1 MDLSHSE
8 PLGLRASRPPEKLEV
23 RAVWRCLNWWG
34 DSPNILPPGL
44 MQHHAALRGS
54 MQIQCSLP
62 TLQGT
67 LIAAPLA
74 VLLDVVNL
82 GDQKSQE
89 VNGEAVSTDV
99 TYSQFEGCSSV
110 AEHNNA
116 QLITH
121 SSVVS
126 LHAVS
131 HILGHR
137 DGYGTERGLVGGIQ
151 SAVVSWWSSTPGHP
165 MVHGPF
171 SLDVVGYCHY
181 LKGLT
186 GGCVALF
193 ASKWHK
199 IKINILNL

>member
-1 MDLSHSE
+1 
-8 PLGLRASRPPEKLEV
+8 
-23 RAVWRCLNWWG
+23 
-34 DSPNILPPGL
+34 

-110 AEHNNA
+110 AEHNCNNA

-126 LHAVS
+126 LHTAS

-151 SAVVSWWSSTPGHP
+151 SADVVS
-165 MVHGPF
+165 
-171 SLDVVGYCHY
+171 
-181 LKGLT
+181 
-186 GGCVALF
+186 
-193 ASKWHK
+193 
-199 IKINILNL
+199 